1 MISYGICLFLSDL
14 LLSIMS
20 SRSIHV
26 VAKVS
31 FLLMTKKCP
40 LVYTPHLPYPF
51 LLQWACESFPYL
63 GYYELY
69 YNKYQSTDI
78 SLNLVFI
85 SFEYIPRCSSIF
97 IFFFLENLHTV
108 FHNAWTSLQFHHQ
121 CTRIPF
127 SPYPR
132 PILVISCLF
141 HWSIV
146 DL

>member
-97 IFFFLENLHTV
+97 IFFFWRTFILFSITHELVYNSTISVQGFPFLHILDQYLLSLV
-108 FHNAWTSLQFHHQ
+108 FF
-121 CTRIPF
+121 IE
-127 SPYPR
+127 
-132 PILVISCLF
+132 V
-141 HWSIV
+141 
-146 DL
+146 

>member
-26 VAKVS
+26 VAKVPV
-31 FLLMTKKCP
+31 LLMTKKCP
-40 LVYTPHLPYPF
+40 LVYTPHLSYPF
-51 LLQWACESFPYL
+51 LLQWACGLFPYL

-97 IFFFLENLHTV
+97 IFWRTFILFSIMHELVYNSTISIHGFPFLHILDQYLLSLVFFIEV
-108 FHNAWTSLQFHHQ
+108 
-121 CTRIPF
+121 
-127 SPYPR
+127 
-132 PILVISCLF
+132 
-141 HWSIV
+141 
-146 DL
+146 

>member
-97 IFFFLENLHTV
+97 IFFFWRTFIL
-108 FHNAWTSLQFHHQ
+108 
-121 CTRIPF
+121 F
-127 SPYPR
+127 SITHELVYNSTISVQGF
-132 PILVISCLF
+132 PILHILDQYLLSLVFFIE
-141 HWSIV
+141 V
-146 DL
+146 